1 MHPTTPGRGR
11 REGGLIDGPESVTAI
26 AVAEL
31 RSRIID
37 GRLAMG
43 AHVTEHALAA
53 EIGVGRQSLREA
65 LRALESQ
72 RAIVHV
78 PRAGSRVVQ
87 LTLQDAF
94 HVTTVREQLEALAVR
109 QGVPANGETFTRL
122 RTAMHTMQRNARTGD
137 EKSAPHDGLEFH
149 TALVNLA
156 GNEHL
161 NAAYAA
167 IALPVAI
174 LMRLNRHAQAEA
186 ESLLERAA
194 RHQRVVDLVAE
205 GDPHAVLAELRA
217 HHTAAYLL
225 GTHLSAQGA
234 SPDALTWA
242 AGDGRA
248 QKPLDGLTEEGP
260 RGNDHPIAAERATDV
275 ARVFEGA
282 GDARRRRV
290 PLAPHPVEDSSC
302 LADAVDVA
310 QGADVDGTHAPTLTS
325 SFGVPGATR
334 A

>member
-1 MHPTTPGRGR
+1 VAGGIQMQRTTPGRGR
-11 REGGLIDGPESVTAI
+11 REGGVIDGPESVTAI
-26 AVAEL
+26 AATEL
-31 RSRIID
+31 RARIID

-43 AHVTEHALAA
+43 AHVTEHSLAA

-94 HVTTVREQLEALAVR
+94 HVTTVREQLETLAVR
-109 QGVPANGETFTRL
+109 QGVPATGDTFARL
-122 RTAMHTMQRNARTGD
+122 RAAMHAMQQSARAGD
-137 EKSAPHDGLEFH
+137 EKSAPRDGLEFH
-149 TALVNLA
+149 TALVALA
-156 GNEHL
+156 GNDHL

-174 LMRLNRHAQAEA
+174 LMRLNRHAQAGA

-205 GDPHAVLAELRA
+205 GDPDAVLTELRA

-225 GTHLSAQGA
+225 GDHLSADGA
-234 SPDALTWA
+234 SEDALAWA
-242 AGDGRA
+242 RTLGRIDG
-248 QKPLDGLTEEGP
+248 G
-260 RGNDHPIAAERATDV
+260 
-275 ARVFEGA
+275 
-282 GDARRRRV
+282 
-290 PLAPHPVEDSSC
+290 
-302 LADAVDVA
+302 
-310 QGADVDGTHAPTLTS
+310 
-325 SFGVPGATR
+325 
-334 A
+334 

>member
-1 MHPTTPGRGR
+1 MQRITRGRGR

-26 AVAEL
+26 ATAEL
-31 RSRIID
+31 CDRIID

-65 LRALESQ
+65 LRALESR

-94 HVTTVREQLEALAVR
+94 QVTTVREQLEALAVQ
-109 QGVPANGETFTRL
+109 QGVPANGERFERL
-122 RTAMHTMQRNARTGD
+122 RTAMDAMERHARSGD
-137 EKSAPHDGLEFH
+137 ETRAPHDGLQFH

-156 GNEHL
+156 GNDHL

-174 LMRLNRHAQAEA
+174 LMRLNRQAQAGA

-194 RHQRVVDLVAE
+194 RHRRVVDLVAE
-205 GDPHAVLAELRA
+205 GHPDAVLAELRA

-225 GTHLSAQGA
+225 GDHLSAHDASDDALAWAGRLGRLEQGS
-234 SPDALTWA
+234 SPD
-242 AGDGRA
+242 GS
-248 QKPLDGLTEEGP
+248 
-260 RGNDHPIAAERATDV
+260 
-275 ARVFEGA
+275 
-282 GDARRRRV
+282 
-290 PLAPHPVEDSSC
+290 AP
-302 LADAVDVA
+302 
-310 QGADVDGTHAPTLTS
+310 
-325 SFGVPGATR
+325 
-334 A
+334 